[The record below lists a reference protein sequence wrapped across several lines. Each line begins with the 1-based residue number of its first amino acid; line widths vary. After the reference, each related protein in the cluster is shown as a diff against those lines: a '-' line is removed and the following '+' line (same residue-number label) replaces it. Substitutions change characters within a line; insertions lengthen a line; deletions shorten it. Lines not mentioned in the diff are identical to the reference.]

1 VDLNIYSG
9 PVLVS
14 VAYFAL
20 WYYLLMIVQRGTKY
34 RLKREYEAAGKEFD
48 RYFGQDERML
58 AADRAVINT
67 QEQMVPF
74 LCALWLHAIFV
85 SPVHATW
92 CGTTYVLLR
101 ALYPVLLGKKV
112 SKIQSKRVYWVT
124 LPCYLIVFYLLGS
137 TAWVAFD

>member
-1 VDLNIYSG
+1 
-9 PVLVS
+9 
-14 VAYFAL
+14 
-20 WYYLLMIVQRGTKY
+20 
-34 RLKREYEAAGKEFD
+34 
-48 RYFGQDERML
+48 ML

-92 CGTTYVLLR
+92 CGTAYVLLR
-101 ALYPVLLGKKV
+101 ALYPAILGKRL

-137 TAWVAFD
+137 TAWVALD